1 MTDSAP
7 APDVLDV
14 VIVGAGPAGLTAG
27 IYCSRGR
34 LRTVILERNMAGG
47 QIALTE
53 LVENYPGFP
62 EGISGFDLSEKMKT
76 PGRAVRRRAARDPG
90 GHVAS
95 ARAQTAATAS

>member
-1 MTDSAP
+1 MDSALSDST
-7 APDVLDV
+7 PDPDILDV

-53 LVENYPGFP
+53 LVETYPGFP
-62 EGISGFDLSEKMKT
+62 EGISGFDLSEKI
-76 PGRAVRRRAARDPG
+76 RARPCSSAPSCARSRR
-90 GHVAS
+90 
-95 ARAQTAATAS
+95 